1 MKNKI
6 LKNIFSGL
14 LSQIV
19 ASVYGFIIPIL
30 IVKYYGSNVNGL
42 VSSIIQ
48 FIAYINLLQLGIGP
62 VIKNALFEPLAKND
76 KKKIGDILGA
86 STIFFKRIAYILI
99 GYILILCVVFP
110 IVNNEFPKLFSI
122 SLIVIIAIGTFFEY
136 FLGMT
141 YRLFLTSNQK
151 NYIVDYVNILGY
163 IISLVLIYIL
173 VKTDQSIQ
181 SVRLVGSIIFIIKPL
196 LLKRYYDKKIGIKI
210 NKKSKYN
217 FENKW
222 NGFAHHI
229 AATVQGNTD
238 VVILT
243 IFSTLSNV
251 SIYSIYN
258 LIITGINNIVV
269 SLTNGI
275 DGYFGKK
282 LVRNDSNIKENF
294 NLYIFFFYTI
304 VTIFLSCTLILITPF
319 VSIYTKNITDAN
331 YIQWTFGYLL
341 VFAEFNF
348 AIRYPYA
355 TLVYSKGHFKETTKY
370 AIVEP
375 IVNIIVSII
384 LVRKMGLI
392 GVAIGTLVSMP
403 IRSFGFIYHGI
414 KNILK
419 DSFFQHFKIIILSY
433 IELLLIFFLKDK
445 LMFMNVN
452 NFYQWALQAVIIF
465 IAISLVIV
473 IINYLVIRPILRR
486 NKNE

>member
-173 VKTDQSIQ
+173 VKTDQSI
-181 SVRLVGSIIFIIKPL
+181 
-196 LLKRYYDKKIGIKI
+196 
-210 NKKSKYN
+210 
-217 FENKW
+217 
-222 NGFAHHI
+222 
-229 AATVQGNTD
+229 
-238 VVILT
+238 
-243 IFSTLSNV
+243 
-251 SIYSIYN
+251 
-258 LIITGINNIVV
+258 
-269 SLTNGI
+269 
-275 DGYFGKK
+275 
-282 LVRNDSNIKENF
+282 
-294 NLYIFFFYTI
+294 
-304 VTIFLSCTLILITPF
+304 
-319 VSIYTKNITDAN
+319 
-331 YIQWTFGYLL
+331 
-341 VFAEFNF
+341 
-348 AIRYPYA
+348 
-355 TLVYSKGHFKETTKY
+355 
-370 AIVEP
+370 
-375 IVNIIVSII
+375 
-384 LVRKMGLI
+384 
-392 GVAIGTLVSMP
+392 
-403 IRSFGFIYHGI
+403 
-414 KNILK
+414 
-419 DSFFQHFKIIILSY
+419 
-433 IELLLIFFLKDK
+433 
-445 LMFMNVN
+445 
-452 NFYQWALQAVIIF
+452 
-465 IAISLVIV
+465 
-473 IINYLVIRPILRR
+473 
-486 NKNE
+486 